1 MVGGCCLFAGYTVG
15 MDTSGVIDSVF
26 SQYGLLGLVGA
37 IAVSGLYKQWQD
49 VNITVS
55 SAKASQDSAAESRE
69 MLRKAT
75 DEASEAY
82 REVIESMKLHIASQE
97 EVIARVRAENGELRK
112 VNTALAEDMRRVSE
126 AYGEAM
132 ESIQR
137 GEVQRKELL
146 ERLTSLQSV
155 LDSVQAENA
164 EMRSKI
170 ERLTAKVESL
180 RQSAADFPVDNPGGA
195 V

>member
-1 MVGGCCLFAGYTVG
+1 
-15 MDTSGVIDSVF
+15 MDTSGIVDSVF

-82 REVIESMKLHIASQE
+82 REVIESMKSHIASQE

-146 ERLTSLQSV
+146 ERLASLQSV

-180 RQSAADFPVDNPGGA
+180 RRSAADFPVDNPGGA
-195 V
+195 I